1 MSTHTIGTPA
11 TTSLVGVQFNHAP
24 ATLSD
29 ADLATIAQGIYKD
42 VPFAGGNRPGAI
54 LPGAFSRQGLLWLPS
69 DTRSSPLVV
78 RTGDWVA
85 VDSYG
90 DVFLIP
96 RRALP
101 TTLTGSVTLAS
112 GSSVVAS
119 ATDIT
124 SYGWQ
129 VGTHV
134 ASSHTPAGSVIGS
147 IAPGGLSF
155 TLLDLATGALAT
167 ATGSATETMTA
178 GTFTH
183 S

>member
-1 MSTHTIGTPA
+1 MDRTELRL
-11 TTSLVGVQFNHAP
+11 TSDRAIAV
-24 ATLSD
+24 SD

-155 TLLDLATGALAT
+155 TLP
-167 ATGSATETMTA
+167 TMTA
-178 GTFTH
+178 SAPHANALQISPPVAMPPSVIIGMYLFFFL
-183 S
+183 